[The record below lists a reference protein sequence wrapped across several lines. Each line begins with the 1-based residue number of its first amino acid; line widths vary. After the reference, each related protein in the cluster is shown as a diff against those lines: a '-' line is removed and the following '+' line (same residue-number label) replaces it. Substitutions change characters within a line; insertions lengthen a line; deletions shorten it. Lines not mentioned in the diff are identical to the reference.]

1 MAKAKETPRQ
11 KMIGMMYLVLTAL
24 LALNVSTSVLDAF
37 SIIDEGLNKTAKTIQ
52 DKSEEIYKD
61 FAKQFAIN
69 EAKVSNWRNLALEV
83 KKEADSL
90 YKHIQD
96 LKIEVVIEARDEE
109 AIEGDIIHRN
119 KIKSV
124 TDYDTP
130 KRVMIGSEY
139 KEDCKAT
146 KLKNMIADYRNFL
159 LTLVKEEN
167 VQLRSSIIN
176 SLNTDDPEPENV
188 KGKSREK
195 LKWEEHKFGHS
206 PLVGFL
212 AIMSSLQIDIKN
224 AEAEVIK
231 YLFAQIEAGAVKFN
245 EIEAV
250 VVHNSNYI
258 IKGNEYQAKIFLA
271 ARDTTQ
277 PPKVWIA
284 QGDQPYAIVRDSL
297 GNIKY
302 ERKEGLDY
310 QSLPVEGGKGVYRI
324 KGTSMGYRKWGGII
338 EIPGPGGDPIRRP
351 FTETF
356 QVAEGNVV
364 VSPTKM
370 NLFYLGVDNP
380 VDISVAGVAPDKV
393 YANMTNGTITRS
405 RGGSWIVRPRRP
417 GNSYVIVSAEID
429 GAKRE
434 VDRKEFRV
442 KTVPTPQA
450 MVNNQT
456 GGAINKNILLAQTGV
471 AAVMENFEFDLTFTV
486 TEFKVLTIVQG
497 FVRDASSESNRF
509 TQKQKDIIRGL
520 SKGSPLY
527 IQDIKAVGPDGSVR
541 NLQTI
546 NFRIN

>member
-24 LALNVSTSVLDAF
+24 LALNVSTTVLDAF

-61 FAKQFAIN
+61 FDKQYAIN
-69 EAKVSNWRNLALEV
+69 EAKVSNWRNMALEV
-83 KKEADSL
+83 KEEADKL

-96 LKIEVVIEARDEE
+96 LKVEVVIEAGDEK
-109 AIEGDIIHRN
+109 AVEGDIIHRDLIESIEN
-119 KIKSV
+119 
-124 TDYDTP
+124 YDTP
-130 KRVMIGSEY
+130 KRIMIGSEY
-139 KEDCKAT
+139 REDCKAT
-146 KLKNMIADYRNFL
+146 KLKNMIADYRSFL
-159 LTLVKEEN
+159 LNLVKEEN
-167 VQLRSSIIN
+167 VQLRESIIN
-176 SLNTDDPEPENV
+176 SLNTDDPQAEHLR
-188 KGKSREK
+188 GKTKDK
-195 LKWEEHKFGHS
+195 LRWEEYKFGHT

-212 AIMSSLQIDIKN
+212 AIMSSLQIDIRN
-224 AEAEVIK
+224 AESEVIK
-231 YLFAQIEAGAVKFN
+231 YLYAQIEAGAVKFN

-258 IKGNEYQAKIFLA
+258 IKGNDYQAHIFLA

-277 PPKVWIA
+277 DPKVWIA
-284 QGDQPYAIVRDSL
+284 QGDQPYAMVRDEM
-297 GNIKY
+297 GNINY
-302 ERKEGLDY
+302 EKKEGLDY

-324 KGTSMGYRKWGGII
+324 RGTSMGYRKWGGII

-380 VDISVAGVAPDKV
+380 VDISVAGVPPDKV

-405 RGGSWIVRPRRP
+405 RGAWIVRPRRP
-417 GNSYVIVSAEID
+417 GNSFVIVSAEID
-429 GAKRE
+429 GVKRE

-456 GGAINKNILLAQTGV
+456 GGAINKNVLLAQSGV

-497 FVRDASSESNRF
+497 FVRDAVSESNRF

>member
-1 MAKAKETPRQ
+1 MAHGKETPRQ

-61 FAKQFAIN
+61 FDKQFAIN
-69 EAKVSNWRNLALEV
+69 EAKVSNWRNMALEV
-83 KKEADSL
+83 KEEADKL

-96 LKIEVVIEARDEE
+96 LKIEVVIGANDEG
-109 AIEGDIIHRN
+109 AIEGEIIHRH
-119 KIKSV
+119 KIKAT

-130 KRVMIGSEY
+130 KRIMIGSEY
-139 KEDCKAT
+139 REDCKASV
-146 KLKNMIADYRNFL
+146 LKGMIADYRSFL
-159 LTLVKEEN
+159 LNLVKEDN
-167 VQLRSSIIN
+167 VQLRGSITN
-176 SLNTDDPEPENV
+176 GLNTDNPQAENT
-188 KGKSREK
+188 KGRSKEK

-224 AEAEVIK
+224 AESEVIK
-231 YLFAQIEAGAVKFN
+231 YLYAQIEAGAVSFN

-258 IKGNEYQAKIFLA
+258 IKGNEYQAQIFLA

-277 PPKVWIA
+277 PPKVWVA
-284 QGDQPYAIVRDSL
+284 YGEQPYATERDEQ

-302 ERKEGLDY
+302 KRKDGLDY
-310 QSLPVEGGKGVYRI
+310 QSLPVDGGKGVFRI

-338 EIPGPGGDPIRRP
+338 EIQGPGGDFIRKP

-364 VSPTKM
+364 VSPTRM

-393 YANMTNGTITRS
+393 YASMTNGTITRS
-405 RGGSWIVRPRRP
+405 RGAWIVRPRRP
-417 GNSYVIVSAEID
+417 GNSFVIVSAEID
-429 GAKRE
+429 GVRRE

-456 GGAINKNILLAQTGV
+456 GGAINKNVLLAQYGV

-497 FVRDASSESNRF
+497 FVRDASSTSNSF
-509 TQKQKDIIRGL
+509 TENQKGIIRGL

-541 NLQTI
+541 PLQTI

>member
-1 MAKAKETPRQ
+1 MAHGKETPRQ

-61 FAKQFAIN
+61 FDKQFAIN
-69 EAKVSNWRNLALEV
+69 EAKVSSWRNMALEV
-83 KKEADSL
+83 KEEADKL

-109 AIEGDIIHRN
+109 AIEGDIIHRH
-119 KIKSV
+119 KIEA
-124 TDYDTP
+124 TIDYDTP
-130 KRVMIGSEY
+130 KRIMIGSEFR
-139 KEDCKAT
+139 EDCKASM
-146 KLKNMIADYRNFL
+146 LKGMIADYRIFL
-159 LTLVKEEN
+159 LNMIKEDN
-167 VQLRSSIIN
+167 VQLRGSITN
-176 SLNTDDPEPENV
+176 SLNTDDHV
-188 KGKSREK
+188 ALDIKGKSKEK

-224 AEAEVIK
+224 AESEVIK
-231 YLFAQIEAGAVKFN
+231 YLYAQIEAGAVKFN

-258 IKGNEYQAKIFLA
+258 IKGNEYQAQVFLA

-277 PPKVWIA
+277 PPKVWVTY
-284 QGDQPYAIVRDSL
+284 GEQPYATERDEQ

-302 ERKEGLDY
+302 KRKDGLDY
-310 QSLPVEGGKGVYRI
+310 QSLPVDGGKGVFRI

-338 EIPGPGGDPIRRP
+338 EIQGPGGDPIRRP

-393 YANMTNGTITRS
+393 YASMTNGTITRS
-405 RGGSWIVRPRRP
+405 RGAWIVRPRRP
-417 GNSYVIVSAEID
+417 GNSFVIVSAEID
-429 GAKRE
+429 GIRRE

-456 GGAINKNILLAQTGV
+456 GGAINKNVLLAQYGV

-497 FVRDASSESNRF
+497 FVRDASSTSNRF
-509 TQKQKDIIRGL
+509 TEKQKSIIRGL

-527 IQDIKAVGPDGSVR
+527 IQDIRAVGPDGSVR
-541 NLQTI
+541 PLQTI